1 VRLGNYRNDF
11 AHHLR
16 RLIEYQWV
24 DRPYSAAESQS
35 NNRMINIDDE
45 LNYVVEPAIRP
56 YSGPLYFA
64 RSRTDAADVSN
75 SGTFA
80 LIDTGAR
87 KLSVTRHH
95 VWEGLLNEQRNDPE
109 VKMFLCVDSKPPIVF
124 DPPEPIDADP
134 ELDLATFDIEKHLGT
149 CDARRFYPLS
159 SKPPPAVKIGDRLA
173 LMAFPASLRSTSDG
187 MVGFGRM
194 PLGVNVTDLT
204 PLYIKA
210 DVSKSRIV
218 FYSERNVGRSPYRGI
233 SGSARFLIRGHKP
246 PYLVG
251 FTSQIIYE
259 TLSFTHARFLQPD
272 GCIRR

>member
-1 VRLGNYRNDF
+1 M
-11 AHHLR
+11 
-16 RLIEYQWV
+16 
-24 DRPYSAAESQS
+24 SK
-35 NNRMINIDDE
+35 IDDE
-45 LNYVVEPAIRP
+45 LNFVVDPAIRP

-64 RSRTDAADVSN
+64 RSRTDAADVNN

-87 KLSVTRHH
+87 KLLVTCYH
-95 VWEGLLNEQRNDPE
+95 VWEALLKEQCNDPE
-109 VKMFLCVDSKPPIVF
+109 VKMFLCVDSKPAIVF
-124 DPPEPIDADP
+124 DPPEPIDADQ

-149 CDARRFYPLS
+149 CDARRFYPAA
-159 SKPPPAVKIGDRLA
+159 SKPPPPVTIGDRLA
-173 LMAFPASLRSTSDG
+173 LTAFPGSLRSNSDG

-210 DVSKSRIV
+210 DVSKAQIV
-218 FYSERNVGRSPYRGI
+218 FYSEKNVGRSPYPGI
-233 SGSARFLIRGHKP
+233 SGSPCFLIRDRKP

-251 FTSQIIYE
+251 FTSHIIYD

-272 GCIRR
+272 GCIKR